1 MPCDTAY
8 TLRAVLPNGFLVKAG
23 TSALAVGAA
32 AAKAVADP
40 AQDADGAT
48 WSVLP
53 QATGCVG
60 GGKQNVRLD
69 FQGLAGFR
77 LGEQTSIVRL
87 IVGSSTSA
95 ATGQAP
101 VTVTQTNEPDGDP
114 ATAPAIQPNTLA
126 IGHIATSGD
135 LDWRSLSTTGMVPG
149 TKIQVFMRPPAGT
162 DLDVFLTKP
171 SSQSLLSSPI
181 PNSPIPN
188 SPIPNSALPD
198 NGNSLNTPTDNPQP
212 EGLQDAPIPNSTI
225 AASGHTRGDGV
236 EVAQVTLSG
245 DENGPVKIVVDG
257 YNGDFSNDA
266 YTLRVKVITPP
277 QLPACPAR
285 VFPFPAGTNG
295 TLPASIPADT
305 RSLMLFNYSA
315 TTRLYGQ
322 AVATTL
328 LTRLNAFVTAHPD
341 LKIAVLQVDGDAAV
355 RTAKAAWDASPCSI
369 GAANDVVRK
378 INAVVAR
385 FRGGAQNVE
394 SVTIVGGDELMPMA
408 RISDLTTDANEASAV
423 SDLLFTTNGLTRGNA
438 LFASEFLGN
447 TLTDDAYTA
456 GATIPWFGRE
466 LYLPQLAG
474 GRLVE
479 TPAEITSQLDAFDAS
494 NGILDPGTGVVA
506 GYDFMRDEATQ
517 VKTDLA
523 SRHTVAGNAL
533 SIDASNPLLT
543 SGAPFISPSDSWGKD
558 RRPAVLRSVDARAR
572 DHVRERALQ
581 PLGARAGHVAD
592 HDVDARAVDR
602 AAGLGADSPTRSSSR
617 WAATRA

>member
-1 MPCDTAY
+1 MHYHLTAPVPCNTAY
-8 TLRAVLPNGFLVKAG
+8 KLRAVLPNGFLVKAG
-23 TSALAVGAA
+23 TSAVAIGAA

-60 GGKQNVRLD
+60 GGKQSVRLD

-87 IVGSSTSA
+87 IVGSTTSA

-285 VFPFPAGTNG
+285 VFPFPAGTQSG
-295 TLPASIPADT
+295 
-305 RSLMLFNYSA
+305 RC
-315 TTRLYGQ
+315 R
-322 AVATTL
+322 
-328 LTRLNAFVTAHPD
+328 R
-341 LKIAVLQVDGDAAV
+341 
-355 RTAKAAWDASPCSI
+355 ASP
-369 GAANDVVRK
+369 R
-378 INAVVAR
+378 
-385 FRGGAQNVE
+385 
-394 SVTIVGGDELMPMA
+394 
-408 RISDLTTDANEASAV
+408 
-423 SDLLFTTNGLTRGNA
+423 TRV
-438 LFASEFLGN
+438 
-447 TLTDDAYTA
+447 
-456 GATIPWFGRE
+456 P
-466 LYLPQLAG
+466 
-474 GRLVE
+474 
-479 TPAEITSQLDAFDAS
+479 
-494 NGILDPGTGVVA
+494 
-506 GYDFMRDEATQ
+506 
-517 VKTDLA
+517 
-523 SRHTVAGNAL
+523 
-533 SIDASNPLLT
+533 
-543 SGAPFISPSDSWGKD
+543 
-558 RRPAVLRSVDARAR
+558 
-572 DHVRERALQ
+572 
-581 PLGARAGHVAD
+581 
-592 HDVDARAVDR
+592 
-602 AAGLGADSPTRSSSR
+602 
-617 WAATRA
+617 